1 MAAPLQLHPASFES
15 GQPDADG
22 LQEVVSFNHETGSH
36 FPGMSGPKKSGRS
49 VPHRVRVL
57 VDYLAE
63 RIGARP

>member
-1 MAAPLQLHPASFES
+1 
-15 GQPDADG
+15 
-22 LQEVVSFNHETGSH
+22 
-36 FPGMSGPKKSGRS
+36 MSGPKKSGRS